1 MKADKAAVADA
12 PSLIMV
18 SQQARVRNLA
28 EPKNIQTNLSFLA
41 ERWGRNDFDSQNIIR
56 YVSRGGVWMRM
67 IPFVLGVS
75 GLLTSGFGLAV
86 WEETGRLYYAGLPS
100 LVMVVLSVIMLLASN
115 PLLVPDYRPET

>member
-1 MKADKAAVADA
+1 
-12 PSLIMV
+12 
-18 SQQARVRNLA
+18 
-28 EPKNIQTNLSFLA
+28 
-41 ERWGRNDFDSQNIIR
+41 
-56 YVSRGGVWMRM
+56 MRM